1 MTGLIFLLT
10 GRQSFSKLHLFEKKH
25 GLPLAD
31 RAACEEAMKTE
42 VAKAEN
48 VKRDWY
54 LVDAQDIVLGR
65 LATQIA
71 GVLRGKNKAIFTPS
85 VDTGDFVIVV
95 NAEKIAL
102 TGRKLDDKIYYSHTG
117 FPGGLKEITAGKLL
131 EKRPEDIIRKAVK
144 GMLPKNK
151 LARHMLKKLKVYA
164 GASHPHDAQQPKN
177 LAF

>member
-1 MTGLIFLLT
+1 
-10 GRQSFSKLHLFEKKH
+10 
-25 GLPLAD
+25 
-31 RAACEEAMKTE
+31 MKTE

-71 GVLRGKNKAIFTPS
+71 NVLRGKNKAIFTPS

-102 TGRKLDDKIYYSHTG
+102 TGRKLDDKVYYRHTG

-131 EKRPEDIIRKAVK
+131 EKKPEELIRKAVK

>member
-1 MTGLIFLLT
+1 
-10 GRQSFSKLHLFEKKH
+10 
-25 GLPLAD
+25 
-31 RAACEEAMKTE
+31 MKTE
-42 VAKAEN
+42 VAKLEN

-54 LVDAQDIVLGR
+54 LVDAQDLVLGR
-65 LATQIA
+65 LASVVA
-71 GVLRGKNKAIFTPS
+71 NVLRGKNKAVFSPS

-102 TGRKLDDKIYYSHTG
+102 TGRKLADKTYYSHTG

-131 EKRPEDIIRKAVK
+131 EKKPEDVIKKAVK

-151 LARHMLKKLKVYA
+151 LSRHMLKKLKIYA

-177 LAF
+177 LAL